1 MSTAII
7 ADPHHYAVISAMITP
22 AFFLT
27 ATGSLLISSNN
38 RLARVVDRMR
48 KEIDHLRDTAPG
60 ALRSELENRIGVHRK
75 RSYLVLASLRMLY
88 AALSAFVCTSIGIA
102 ADAFFGYRLG
112 FLPTVLAVLGVLL
125 MFAASLC
132 LGQEARLSLR
142 MLDRELKAELDKD
155 EPGKDGPG
163 KFIP

>member
-1 MSTAII
+1 MTPSLI
-7 ADPHHYAVISAMITP
+7 ADPNHYAVISAMITP

-48 KEIDHLRDTAPG
+48 KEIENLRATARGP
-60 ALRSELENRIGVHRK
+60 ARTELETRIGFHRK
-75 RSYLVLASLRMLY
+75 RSYLVLAALRMLY

-102 ADAFFGYRLG
+102 TDAFFGYQLG
-112 FLPTVLAVLGVLL
+112 FLPTLLAVLGVLL

-132 LGQEARLSLR
+132 LGHEARISLR
-142 MLDRELKAELDKD
+142 MLDRELKAELDRDAPAPVVHK
-155 EPGKDGPG
+155 G
-163 KFIP
+163 

>member
-1 MSTAII
+1 MTPPLI
-7 ADPHHYAVISAMITP
+7 ADPNHYAVISAMITP

-48 KEIDHLRDTAPG
+48 KEIEN
-60 ALRSELENRIGVHRK
+60 LRSTARGPLRTELETRIGFHRK
-75 RSYLVLASLRMLY
+75 RSYLVLAALRMLY

-102 ADAFFGYRLG
+102 ADAFFGYQLG

-132 LGQEARLSLR
+132 LGHEARISLR
-142 MLDRELKAELDKD
+142 MLDRELKAELDRDAPAPVVHK
-155 EPGKDGPG
+155 G
-163 KFIP
+163 